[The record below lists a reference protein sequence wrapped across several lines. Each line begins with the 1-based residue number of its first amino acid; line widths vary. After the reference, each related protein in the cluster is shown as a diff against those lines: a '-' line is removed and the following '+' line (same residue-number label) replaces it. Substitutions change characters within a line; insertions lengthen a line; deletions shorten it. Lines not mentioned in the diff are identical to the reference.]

1 MVKKATWCFLT
12 NSINMPLR
20 KLSKKFLVLF
30 LQVFRDIKLFCIP
43 SIFFQAILWAGK
55 KNFKNR
61 PGSKEFPISDNFDTP
76 RWFPLSTSSLSLLL
90 LLPQDTRVVI
100 IIIRRRRKRRRGAKI
115 FLSSLL
121 VSPPLP
127 TQPMLWEEGG
137 KDDFSF
143 GTKSKGKQDLSK
155 SRPEGTDTWL
165 CWVKKTVNFFLLII
179 VCAIEAWKMFY
190 VQKGQKKTTERGVAH
205 FLGKG
210 GEREAKNTAQWTHE
224 AFPQERGKE
233 NRICRYSV
241 PEKKGKRRRGLFLTP
256 VLLLLLLHLRSQS
269 RRRRQRRSVTA
280 VLSKSRAYNATFC
293 FLFCAKSGPG

>member
-1 MVKKATWCFLT
+1 MFLT

-121 VSPPLP
+121 VSPLSSDASRPGRRRKRWFLLLVRRP
-127 TQPMLWEEGG
+127 ERE
-137 KDDFSF
+137 K
-143 GTKSKGKQDLSK
+143 KLSK
-155 SRPEGTDTWL
+155 SRPEEPILDFVG
-165 CWVKKTVNFFLLII
+165 
-179 VCAIEAWKMFY
+179 
-190 VQKGQKKTTERGVAH
+190 
-205 FLGKG
+205 
-210 GEREAKNTAQWTHE
+210 
-224 AFPQERGKE
+224 
-233 NRICRYSV
+233 S
-241 PEKKGKRRRGLFLTP
+241 KRP
-256 VLLLLLLHLRSQS
+256 
-269 RRRRQRRSVTA
+269 
-280 VLSKSRAYNATFC
+280 
-293 FLFCAKSGPG
+293 